1 MKTVKTAYGI
11 RKIEDGE
18 TALVPLQLRSI
29 LQEHRSALI
38 NRLTN
43 GGLEAYIDYKFA
55 MKPDAKQ
62 VEQIKTNLDTLK
74 NSGINSD
81 TYAPIFL
88 KVQEQEFT
96 ALDNVIFYDEIDK
109 AIKETLF
116 QPRLFKE
123 RNQLYF
129 Q

>member
-1 MKTVKTAYGI
+1 MKTVKTANGV
-11 RKIEDGE
+11 RKIED
-18 TALVPLQLRSI
+18 ADLSLVPLQLRSI
-29 LQEHRSALI
+29 LQEHRTALV
-38 NRLTN
+38 NRLLN

-55 MKPDAKQ
+55 TKGDARQ
-62 VEQIKTNLDTLK
+62 LEQIKNNLDTLK

-81 TYAPIFL
+81 VYAPIFN
-88 KVQEQEFT
+88 KVQDHEFT
-96 ALDNVIFYDEIDK
+96 TLDNVIFYNEIDRT
-109 AIKETLF
+109 IQETLF

>member
-1 MKTVKTAYGI
+1 MKTVKTANGV
-11 RKIEDGE
+11 RKIEDRD
-18 TALVPLQLRSI
+18 TTLVPIQLRSI
-29 LQEHRSALI
+29 LQEHRSTLVS
-38 NRLTN
+38 RLLN

-55 MKPDAKQ
+55 TKADIKQ
-62 VEQIKTNLDTLK
+62 LVLIKNNLDTLK

-81 TYAPIFL
+81 VYAPIFN
-88 KVQEQEFT
+88 KVQDHEFIV
-96 ALDNVIFYDEIDK
+96 LDNVIFYSEIDRT
-109 AIKETLF
+109 IQETLF